1 MNISTAF
8 KIPEPLFY
16 WWALGS
22 FLMLHSCQSHVA
34 AAPRF
39 LSSNPP
45 HQMAIIH
52 PFFSSVASIFTSS
65 VSSGALLAANAL
77 PPEARG
83 PVFRCMVWAAI
94 NADDADAAKRWV
106 KKSGDIMSGSKIYE
120 GSKIGWYY
128 DYDIEWF
135 TSYNH
140 TNIIYYILYGFDS
153 KFEEF
158 WWISVGVDW
167 SPMFTLAT
175 ENCWIQDAVG
185 FIVHDLLLAHDLAQ
199 VAEWLLTIS
208 SRCLQLHD
216 HPGRERQ
223 DTGEQR
229 KQEKTTKGPT
239 NHDTS
244 W

>member
-8 KIPEPLFY
+8 KIPEPLY

-22 FLMLHSCQSHVA
+22 FSHMSPPP
-34 AAPRF
+34 PRF

-52 PFFSSVASIFTSS
+52 PFFSS

-106 KKSGDIMSGSKIYE
+106 KKSGDIMSGSKIWRLQNWM
-120 GSKIGWYY
+120 ILWLWYWMVY
-128 DYDIEWF
+128 
-135 TSYNH
+135 
-140 TNIIYYILYGFDS
+140 IIYIYTVYIYYMGLIVSLKNFDGFRWEWIDLPCS
-153 KFEEF
+153 RWPQRIAEF
-158 WWISVGVDW
+158 R
-167 SPMFTLAT
+167 M
-175 ENCWIQDAVG
+175 
-185 FIVHDLLLAHDLAQ
+185 LLASLFMTFCLHMTLHRWLK
-199 VAEWLLTIS
+199 WLLTIS